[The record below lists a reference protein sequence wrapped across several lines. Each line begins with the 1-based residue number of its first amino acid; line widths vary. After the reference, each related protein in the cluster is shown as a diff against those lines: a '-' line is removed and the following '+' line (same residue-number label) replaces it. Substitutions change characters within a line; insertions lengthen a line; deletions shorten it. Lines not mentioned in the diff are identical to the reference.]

1 MADPTAI
8 YAHTRLRC
16 GARAEGGGARRRTA
30 AHPPELAEMAFPTT
44 KSRGE
49 NAYA

>member
-8 YAHTRLRC
+8 YARTRVSG
-16 GARAEGGGARRRTA
+16 GARAGGGGARRRATT
-30 AHPPELAEMAFPTT
+30 HSPELAEMALPAT